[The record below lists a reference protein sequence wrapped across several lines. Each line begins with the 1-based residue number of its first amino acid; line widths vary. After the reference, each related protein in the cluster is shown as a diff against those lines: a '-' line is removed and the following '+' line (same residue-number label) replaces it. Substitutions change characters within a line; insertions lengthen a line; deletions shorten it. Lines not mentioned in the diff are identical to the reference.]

1 MLDDLIRQREALDA
15 QLQELG
21 GAIGV
26 RSSMSVGRRRGP
38 GRPPGSGKRGPGRP
52 PGSGRGSRP
61 RNESGL
67 VESLRRVLSGNSLS
81 VSDVAEAVQKAGYKT
96 SSPNFRTIVNQALL
110 ANKNLFR
117 KVERGVY
124 TAK

>member
-1 MLDDLIRQREALDA
+1 
-15 QLQELG
+15 
-21 GAIGV
+21 
-26 RSSMSVGRRRGP
+26 
-38 GRPPGSGKRGPGRP
+38 
-52 PGSGRGSRP
+52 
-61 RNESGL
+61 
-67 VESLRRVLSGNSLS
+67 VLSGNSLS